1 MSRTAAPAPARMG
14 RRDRE
19 RGRWQQ
25 LVLFVGSYAAYRVAV
40 LANVGCPPAPLDV
53 ATARDALCWLFAV
66 AVTTVVAATAKGSF
80 GAADRRK
87 ARNAPADPGPPRRP
101 LVSLPRE
108 LWGEVCDALDARDVA
123 TLACCDGARRA
134 AADGPPTWRRLFDRD
149 WGPTLKRTRSLSL
162 AYTPREPG
170 WVPPLG
176 YKAFYSAFACTW
188 VERAVVGANVEGSRV
203 LVGIHGAVYDITAF
217 APQHPGSLDTVLDFA
232 GTDATT
238 FFEDVGHSS
247 VARKIM
253 RPMKVLGPG
262 TAAGCL
268 AVVKASLAAER
279 AALARRHP
287 SKLCPTCHEPVHFYD
302 AALFY
307 DAVRAHWALWW
318 PCCGERPVDAV
329 PPHEGGVLDWRALL
343 WRRPAE
349 DDAAEGPGIR

>member
-1 MSRTAAPAPARMG
+1 M
-14 RRDRE
+14 
-19 RGRWQQ
+19 
-25 LVLFVGSYAAYRVAV
+25 
-40 LANVGCPPAPLDV
+40 
-53 ATARDALCWLFAV
+53 
-66 AVTTVVAATAKGSF
+66 
-80 GAADRRK
+80 
-87 ARNAPADPGPPRRP
+87 
-101 LVSLPRE
+101 
-108 LWGEVCDALDARDVA
+108 
-123 TLACCDGARRA
+123 
-134 AADGPPTWRRLFDRD
+134 
-149 WGPTLKRTRSLSL
+149 
-162 AYTPREPG
+162 
-170 WVPPLG
+170 
-176 YKAFYSAFACTW
+176 
-188 VERAVVGANVEGSRV
+188 

-268 AVVKASLAAER
+268 ARVKASLAAER

-318 PCCGERPVDAV
+318 PCCGERAVDAV